1 MSSAR
6 VLRSSAVGLL
16 LVVLGIAGLTAR
28 AVREGERQM
37 RESDLAFNRN
47 DLPGALVHARAA
59 AVMYAPGAPHVG
71 RGYERMV
78 AIAVG
83 AEAAGQKRVA
93 EAAWRSVRGAALETR
108 HACVPHR
115 AELARANEN
124 LARLAQAPEGVE
136 SADPKLAL
144 ARAKSALA
152 RDDSPSTPFMV
163 VLVVGFVLALGGL
176 GLVGFMGVTA
186 EGKPALG
193 RAKLGLALS
202 LLGAALW
209 TFAVYRA

>member
-108 HACVPHR
+108 HAWVPHR
-115 AELARANEN
+115 AELARADEN

-186 EGKPALG
+186 EGKLALG

>member
-93 EAAWRSVRGAALETR
+93 EAAWRSVRGTALETR
-108 HACVPHR
+108 HAWVAHR
-115 AELARANEN
+115 AELARAGEN

-186 EGKPALG
+186 EGKLALG